1 MSGQSLTFIAQ
12 VLELE
17 EIGEN
22 TLVESVEYDVGQI
35 SRGLYWHGKQVGK
48 KFSYTKTPNG
58 YLITLVGFRD
68 GNKNKFPKSKG
79 FLGLGKGKIDYNND
93 LKIFKES
100 APDGTTHY
108 HGRKYL
114 KKLRT
119 FKPRSKN
126 SQYTHAYDYW
136 DGEKWRW
143 VACKHDEF
151 LKIKPL

>member
-12 VLELE
+12 VLELK

-22 TLVESVEYDVGQI
+22 TLVESGEYDVGQI
-35 SRGLYWHGKQVGK
+35 SRGLYWHGKRVGK
-48 KFSYTKTPNG
+48 KFSYMKTPNG

-68 GNKNKFPKSKG
+68 GNKNNISKS
-79 FLGLGKGKIDYNND
+79 ND

-114 KKLRT
+114 KGLRT

-136 DGEKWRW
+136 DGIKWRW
-143 VACKHDEF
+143 VACKREDF